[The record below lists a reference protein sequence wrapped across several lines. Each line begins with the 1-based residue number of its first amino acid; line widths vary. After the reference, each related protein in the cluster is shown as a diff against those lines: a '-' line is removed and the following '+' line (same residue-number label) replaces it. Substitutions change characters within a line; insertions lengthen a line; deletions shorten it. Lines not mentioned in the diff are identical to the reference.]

1 MCFFSFNLPNKTCE
15 CCINH
20 MKIIWL
26 NYNMVTF
33 CDYQKKSNEFKKHKK
48 NLNDLFCSKIK
59 ILQVLLGNFFFFL
72 CNIPLLLYVISY
84 KILHSLYHLPLAKL
98 FIILMWNKRLMKII
112 KLLYQFYYQSKS
124 VHHKLLMIDKHLQW
138 SQFSSK
144 LLAKME

>member
-15 CCINH
+15 CYINC

-26 NYNMVTF
+26 NSNVVTF
-33 CDYQKKSNEFKKHKK
+33 HVYQKKVMSLRNKK
-48 NLNDLFCSKIK
+48 NFNDLFCSKIK